1 MRVVLPVV
9 SSLSVV
15 LTACSSKGKAD
26 TAVVVEADN
35 APKLAGEWLCF
46 EMDGVG
52 FPVVYSE
59 ADIAGFTTNSN
70 VVGMEKVVFMSIQES
85 YEGMLTSHFYYDYA
99 DGSEGVLEAPLP
111 LSAQGTF
118 PFFQIQSYEDNADQ
132 SEIILDC
139 RLSEARIL
147 GCSYSIGGMSPEG
160 ASISFRPNDD
170 A

>member
-9 SSLSVV
+9 SSLSVM
-15 LTACSSKGKAD
+15 LTACSSKAKSD
-26 TAVVVEADN
+26 TALANEAEN
-35 APKLAGEWLCF
+35 TPKLVGEWLCF

-59 ADIAGFTTNSN
+59 EDIAGFTSNAN
-70 VVGMEKVVFMSIQES
+70 VVGMEKVVFMSIQET

-99 DGSEGVLEAPLP
+99 DGSEGLLEAPLP
-111 LSAQGTF
+111 LSAQGSF
-118 PFFQIQSYEDNADQ
+118 PFFQIESYEDNADQ

-147 GCSYSIGGMSPEG
+147 GCGYSIGGMSPDG
-160 ASISFRPNDD
+160 ASISFRPRDD